1 MKNSNALSLV
11 LCIGIMIVIGCS
23 CPNMDKLQ
31 KELEKGSS
39 SPTPSS
45 TPTFGTN
52 TSSSPSSSDKAELT
66 LDKYNQIKKDM
77 SLEDVQEILGSDG
90 AEVSSSEIGKYK
102 TVTQKWDGENYSYI
116 ICTFQN
122 DKMMFKS
129 QGSLK

>member
-11 LCIGIMIVIGCS
+11 LCIGILIVIGCS

-31 KELEKGSS
+31 KDLEKGSAS
-39 SPTPSS
+39 PSPTSS
-45 TPTFGTN
+45 PTFGTN
-52 TSSSPSSSDKAELT
+52 TESKGDKASLT
-66 LDKYNQIKKDM
+66 LDKYNQIKNGM
-77 SLEDVQEILGSDG
+77 SLEDVQEIIGSDG

-102 TVTQKWDGENYSYI
+102 TVTQKWEGDNYSYI

>member
-1 MKNSNALSLV
+1 
-11 LCIGIMIVIGCS
+11 MIVIGCS
-23 CPNMDKLQ
+23 CPNMDKIQ
-31 KELEKGSS
+31 KELEKGSAS
-39 SPTPSS
+39 PSPTRSPAIGVDTDS
-45 TPTFGTN
+45 TPSTTE
-52 TSSSPSSSDKAELT
+52 KAELT
-66 LDKYNQIKKDM
+66 LDKYNQIKNGM
-77 SLEDVQEILGSDG
+77 SLEAVQELIGSDG

>member
-11 LCIGIMIVIGCS
+11 LCIGILIVIGCS

-31 KELEKGSS
+31 KEIEKGSA
-39 SPTPSS
+39 SP
-45 TPTFGTN
+45 
-52 TSSSPSSSDKAELT
+52 SPSSSPVFTANSDNTNSKSDLT
-66 LDKYNQIKKDM
+66 LNKYNQIKNDM
-77 SLEDVQEILGSDG
+77 SLEEVQEIIGSDG

-102 TVTQKWDGENYSYI
+102 TVTQKWDGDNYSYI

-122 DKMMFKS
+122 DKMKFKS